1 MSMMCSLGTAFFEN
15 PERFRRGV
23 WGVLFGEEIE
33 LRREERGLSLEE
45 AASRAG
51 LSPEEWED
59 IEAGQVPESWQQLC
73 ALADGL
79 GEKRV
84 VMASLVI
91 RYAGAWEDGHGLPDR
106 VRQIYS

>member
-1 MSMMCSLGTAFFEN
+1 MACSLAHSFFEN

-33 LRREERGLSLEE
+33 LRREERGLSIEE
-45 AASRAG
+45 VARRAG
-51 LSPEEWED
+51 LSPDEWED
-59 IEAGQVPESWQQLC
+59 IEGGRVPESWQQLC
-73 ALADGL
+73 AVADGL

-91 RYAGAWEDGHGLPDR
+91 RYAGAWEDGHGLPGQ